1 MHSENS
7 SKMELTIEQILQ
19 KAIEAHKTG
28 NLQDAET
35 LYRAILHNQP
45 NHPDA
50 NHNLGLLCVALNQVA
65 LAIPLFNKALKAN
78 KTKGQ
83 FWISY
88 IDALIMENDLES
100 AANTLAQGRK
110 LGLAGEKVDA
120 LEAKLASI
128 NFISGSKASKK
139 ENFEISTN
147 DIDNRPAIKDEKKD
161 LSVNQT
167 HSNFLKSPS
176 PNELNALLKY
186 CQLEQYDLAHDLA
199 TFITKKYPNHPFAW
213 KALGTILQKTGKLN
227 DACIVNQKVVNFSP
241 NDPDAH
247 YNLANTLKELGKLEE
262 AQASYQKALVI
273 NPYDVEAYSNLG
285 NTLQELGKLE
295 EAQDSYQKALVIKPD
310 FAEAHYNLGN
320 TLQELGKLEEAQD
333 SYQKALV
340 IKPGFA
346 QAHYSLANTL
356 QKLGKLEEAQ
366 VSYQKALIIKPDNAE
381 AFYNL
386 GITLHELGKLEEA
399 QVSYQKALVI
409 NPQYAEAYS
418 NLGNALKELGKLEE
432 AQANYQKAL
441 VIKPDFAK
449 ARYNLGI
456 TLHDL
461 GKLEEAQASY
471 QKALV
476 IKPDYAEA
484 YSNLGNTLKELGKLE
499 EAQASYQKA
508 LVIKPDYAE
517 AYSNLGSTLKEL
529 GKLEEAQAS
538 YQKALLI
545 NPNLAEA
552 HYNLGLIYRECG
564 LLEKTLSC
572 LKSAIELNPH
582 SIKFKWAFA
591 ICQIPKIYSSVD
603 DIEICLD
610 KFKLEL
616 NELNQFINFDKLDE
630 AAEAAG
636 IVLPYYLA
644 YQEKNNK
651 NFLTQYGELCCR
663 IMKNWQN
670 INSISSIHKSS
681 KASFPRKIKI
691 GIISSHIHYHS
702 VWNSFLKGIV
712 KNLNQQKFELH
723 IFYLKNY
730 VDEETK
736 LARSLANSFTLGEK
750 TLDYW
755 AQKISASGLDIAFY
769 PEIGMH
775 PRTAQLAGMRIAPVQ
790 ICSWGHPETS
800 GLSTIDFY
808 ISSEFLECENSES
821 NYTEKLIKL
830 PGIGCY
836 FEPPNLDSQEMNFF
850 EMGLRDGATSLLC
863 LGEPNKFSPRYDW
876 VLIDIIKR
884 LPNCQLIFMQD
895 LYGASTILQR
905 RLRDHLEKAG
915 ISFDKHILF
924 LPPLSRQ
931 GFSALMKQSVALLD
945 TIGISGFNTAMQA
958 IGCGLPIITREGSFM
973 RTRCASAILRIL
985 GLNELIAKSEKDYI
999 NLAEKVVL
1007 DQEFRSR
1014 IKAKILLNENLLYKD
1029 IGPVRALEDFFE
1041 STVLSE
1047 VLGH

>member
-295 EAQDSYQKALVIKPD
+295 EAQDSYQKALVIKP
-310 FAEAHYNLGN
+310 
-320 TLQELGKLEEAQD
+320 
-333 SYQKALV
+333 
-340 IKPGFA
+340 GFA

-456 TLHDL
+456 TLHD
-461 GKLEEAQASY
+461 
-471 QKALV
+471 
-476 IKPDYAEA
+476 
-484 YSNLGNTLKELGKLE
+484 LGKLE